1 MLLPE
6 RMGQGRCPQCGY
18 RHPSIE
24 YDNVTREECFS
35 CPACGRHAGW
45 AALDEMLL
53 RGGEE
58 FRATTGVF
66 SAPDDTGDIILAHY
80 EQTGFGVIA
89 IQWAGGRMTTH
100 AFPRPLTDLEVA
112 RLRRTLETDRRIDAS
127 KSFLTRWNGLAL
139 EILHGALLPM
149 LAEYEATMV
158 PHREEH
164 PETDSDQWE
173 DSAWEALTESILAS
187 LRDANGEQ

>member
-53 RGGEE
+53 WGGEE

-127 KSFLTRWNGLAL
+127 KSFLTRWTGLAL
-139 EILHGALLPM
+139 EILHGALPSTWN
-149 LAEYEATMV
+149 EYEAAMDRHMELELDTNDG
-158 PHREEH
+158 RSNEK
-164 PETDSDQWE
+164 
-173 DSAWEALTESILAS
+173 
-187 LRDANGEQ
+187 RDA